1 MMMQRQNGINRQQFQ
16 QWVPQINDNILAQLA
31 AQARQQGVSESEI
44 QAGMEF
50 INKLKNNKEVSL

>member
-1 MMMQRQNGINRQQFQ
+1 MMMQQNGINRQQFQ
-16 QWVPQINDNILAQLA
+16 QWLPQINSNILAQLA
-31 AQARQQGVSESEI
+31 TQARQQGVPEKEI